1 MRFVGHGEV
10 SVTVKGGKVVS
21 KALDASLIPVDA
33 QKADPEMRAA
43 FCPDFEAVRA
53 FTRKEV
59 GTLPVELRTR
69 DAYKGMCDYMNLIH
83 TVCLKA
89 TGAQISMAAPLT
101 YNGYVRPGTLIYN
114 DMFTIYPYE
123 NQLFTV
129 KLSGREVKAY
139 LEASYDQWINTQ
151 PNPGGRL
158 LKIVPGDDPRTGQ
171 KRWSFIARSYN
182 FDSAAGLNYTVDVTR
197 PLGSRVSITSMASG
211 APFDPDAEYTVA
223 MTSYRA
229 SGGGGLLIHG
239 AGVEADRIPERI
251 VGKYPEI
258 RNLIYDY
265 VSEVGTVDPA
275 RIGDPSLIGR
285 WSFVPEAL
293 ATPALEADM
302 ALLFSK

>member
-1 MRFVGHGEV
+1 
-10 SVTVKGGKVVS
+10 
-21 KALDASLIPVDA
+21 
-33 QKADPEMRAA
+33 
-43 FCPDFEAVRA
+43 
-53 FTRKEV
+53 
-59 GTLPVELRTR
+59 
-69 DAYKGMCDYMNLIH
+69 
-83 TVCLKA
+83 
-89 TGAQISMAAPLT
+89 
-101 YNGYVRPGTLIYN
+101 
-114 DMFTIYPYE
+114 
-123 NQLFTV
+123 
-129 KLSGREVKAY
+129 
-139 LEASYDQWINTQ
+139 
-151 PNPGGRL
+151 
-158 LKIVPGDDPRTGQ
+158 
-171 KRWSFIARSYN
+171 
-182 FDSAAGLNYTVDVTR
+182 
-197 PLGSRVSITSMASG
+197 MASG
-211 APFDPDAEYTVA
+211 APFNPDAEYTVA